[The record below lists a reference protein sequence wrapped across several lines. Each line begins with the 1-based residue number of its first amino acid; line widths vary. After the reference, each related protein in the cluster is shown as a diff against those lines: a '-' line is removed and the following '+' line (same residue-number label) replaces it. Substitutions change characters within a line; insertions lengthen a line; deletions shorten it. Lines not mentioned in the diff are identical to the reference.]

1 VFATSTRFY
10 LRGSRGRRGRDPTW
24 QGGLMPD
31 IEESIVIARPR
42 EEVFA
47 FMTASENVP
56 LYNSN
61 VVDYELVSGEER
73 VVGAVAKGASKVAGR
88 RLEWT
93 TTLREVD
100 EGKRTLIASTES
112 KIPFT
117 IEMRFEDDPGGTKV
131 TFAQHTDSL
140 GGFFGKLA
148 DPVVVKMYARDVH
161 ANLEK
166 AKLLLES

>member
-1 VFATSTRFY
+1 
-10 LRGSRGRRGRDPTW
+10 
-24 QGGLMPD
+24 MPE

-42 EEVFA
+42 EEVYE
-47 FMTASENVP
+47 FMTASDSVQ

-73 VVGAVAKGASKVAGR
+73 TVGAVARGVSKVAGR

-93 TTLREVD
+93 TTIREID
-100 EGKRTLIASTES
+100 DGKRTLIASTES
-112 KIPFT
+112 KIPFS

-131 TFAQHTDSL
+131 TWMQHTDEL

-148 DPVVVKMYARDVH
+148 DSLVVKMYARDVQG
-161 ANLEK
+161 NLEK

>member
-1 VFATSTRFY
+1 
-10 LRGSRGRRGRDPTW
+10 
-24 QGGLMPD
+24 MPD
-31 IEESIVIARPR
+31 IQESIVIAKPR
-42 EEVFA
+42 EEVYE
-47 FMTASENVP
+47 FMTAADNIP
-56 LYNSN
+56 LYSSN
-61 VVDYELVSGEER
+61 VIEYEMVSGQER
-73 VVGAVAKGASKVAGR
+73 TVGSVARGASKVAGR
-88 RLEWT
+88 RLDWT

-100 EGKRTLIASTES
+100 DGKRTFIESTES

-161 ANLEK
+161 GNLEK